1 MHVKG
6 IYARRKCDRIIKYN
20 HLRYDELGR
29 EGGEGVLPCLQ
40 VLSRLHYPVPVMLT
54 LWGKREIMKGWKVR
68 ERRERKRE
76 REGVDEIRSVKER
89 K

>member
-1 MHVKG
+1 
-6 IYARRKCDRIIKYN
+6 
-20 HLRYDELGR
+20 
-29 EGGEGVLPCLQ
+29 
-40 VLSRLHYPVPVMLT
+40 
-54 LWGKREIMKGWKVR
+54 MKGWKVR